1 MMKAVNGSKKT
12 STITFRLDDDTIHRL
27 RDLSKV
33 QEVSTNTLVNQAL
46 KRFID
51 WDFYLPRSGFV
62 ILSKPVLKKLF
73 DGMDTK
79 SVVEIASTIGKEGIE
94 DIVLFMRGKV
104 ELTSFISWYEILMI
118 NSSVQISHLV
128 DNGFHNMVLKHD
140 LGKNWSLY
148 QKTILELIF
157 RELFKKT
164 IELECDKNTVRV
176 MFTDD
181 GISS

>member
-51 WDFYLPRSGFV
+51 WDVYLPRSGFV

-73 DGMDTK
+73 DGMDEK

-94 DIVLFMRGKV
+94 DIALFMRGKV

-128 DNGFHNMVLKHD
+128 DSGFHNMVLKHD
-140 LGKNWSLY
+140 LGKKWSLY

-157 RELFKKT
+157 KELFHQN
-164 IELECDKNTVRV
+164 IELECDKNTVKV
-176 MFTDD
+176 MFTDA
-181 GISS
+181 GIAS

>member
-1 MMKAVNGSKKT
+1 MMKTVNGSKKT
-12 STITFRLDDDTIHRL
+12 STITFRLDDDTIHRM
-27 RDLSKV
+27 RGLSRM

-51 WDFYLPRSGFV
+51 WDVYLPRSGFV
-62 ILSKPVLKKLF
+62 ILSKPVLAKLF
-73 DGMDTK
+73 DNLDEK
-79 SVVEIASTIGKEGIE
+79 FVVEIASTIGREGIE

-104 ELTSFISWYEILMI
+104 EMNSFISWYETLMI

-128 DNGFHNMVLKHD
+128 DNGFHTMVLKHD
-140 LGKNWSLY
+140 LGNNWSLY

-157 RELFKKT
+157 RELLQKK
-164 IELECDKNTVRV
+164 IEIECDKNTVRV

-181 GISS
+181 EIGS

>member
-1 MMKAVNGSKKT
+1 MMKVVNGSKKT

-51 WDFYLPRSGFV
+51 WDVYLPRSGFV

-73 DGMDTK
+73 DGLDEK

-104 ELTSFISWYEILMI
+104 ELTSFISW
-118 NSSVQISHLV
+118 
-128 DNGFHNMVLKHD
+128 
-140 LGKNWSLY
+140 
-148 QKTILELIF
+148 
-157 RELFKKT
+157 
-164 IELECDKNTVRV
+164 
-176 MFTDD
+176 
-181 GISS
+181 

>member
-1 MMKAVNGSKKT
+1 MMKAISGSKKT
-12 STITFRLDDDTIHRL
+12 STITFRLDDDAIHRL

-33 QEVSTNTLVNQAL
+33 QEVSTNTLVNRAL

-51 WDFYLPRSGFV
+51 WDVYLPRSGFV

-73 DGMDTK
+73 DGLDEK

-94 DIVLFMRGKV
+94 DIALFMRGKV
-104 ELTSFISWYEILMI
+104 ELTSFISWYETLMI
-118 NSSVQISHLV
+118 NSSVQVSHLV

-140 LGKNWSLY
+140 LGRKWSLY

-157 RELFKKT
+157 KELFQKK
-164 IELECDKNTVRV
+164 I
-176 MFTDD
+176 
-181 GISS
+181 

>member
-1 MMKAVNGSKKT
+1 MMKAVSGSKKT

-51 WDFYLPRSGFV
+51 WDVYLPRSGFV

-73 DGMDTK
+73 DGMDET
-79 SVVEIASTIGKEGIE
+79 SVVEVASTIGKEGIE
-94 DIVLFMRGKV
+94 DIALFMRGKV
-104 ELTSFISWYEILMI
+104 ELISFISWYEILMI

-140 LGKNWSLY
+140 LGRKWSLY

-157 RELFKKT
+157 KELFQKK
-164 IELECDKNTVRV
+164 IELEFDKNTVRV
-176 MFTDD
+176 MFADD
-181 GISS
+181 GIAS

>member
-1 MMKAVNGSKKT
+1 MMKAVSGSKKT
-12 STITFRLDDDTIHRL
+12 STITFRLDDDTVHRL

-51 WDFYLPRSGFV
+51 WDVYLPRSGFV

-73 DGMDTK
+73 DGLDEK

-94 DIVLFMRGKV
+94 DIALFMRGKV
-104 ELTSFISWYEILMI
+104 ELISFISWYETLMI
-118 NSSVQISHLV
+118 NSSVQVSHLV
-128 DNGFHNMVLKHD
+128 DNGFRNMVLKHD
-140 LGKNWSLY
+140 LGRKWSLY

-157 RELFKKT
+157 KELFQKK
-164 IELECDKNTVRV
+164 IELECDKNTIRV

-181 GISS
+181 GIAS

>member
-1 MMKAVNGSKKT
+1 MKTVNGSKKT
-12 STITFRLDDDTIHRL
+12 STITFRLDDDTIHKL
-27 RDLSKV
+27 RGLSRM

-51 WDFYLPRSGFV
+51 WDVYLPRSGFV
-62 ILSKPVLKKLF
+62 ILSKPVLAKLF
-73 DGMDTK
+73 DNLDEK
-79 SVVEIASTIGKEGIE
+79 FVVDIASTIGREGIE

-104 ELTSFISWYEILMI
+104 ELNSFISWYETLMI

-128 DNGFHNMVLKHD
+128 DNGFHTMVLKHD
-140 LGKNWSLY
+140 LGNNWSLY

-157 RELFKKT
+157 RELFQKK

-181 GISS
+181 EIAS

>member
-1 MMKAVNGSKKT
+1 
-12 STITFRLDDDTIHRL
+12 
-27 RDLSKV
+27 
-33 QEVSTNTLVNQAL
+33 
-46 KRFID
+46 
-51 WDFYLPRSGFV
+51 
-62 ILSKPVLKKLF
+62 
-73 DGMDTK
+73 
-79 SVVEIASTIGKEGIE
+79 
-94 DIVLFMRGKV
+94 
-104 ELTSFISWYEILMI
+104 MI

-157 RELFKKT
+157 KELFQKK

-181 GISS
+181 GIPS

>member
-46 KRFID
+46 KKFID
-51 WDFYLPRSGFV
+51 WDVYLPRSGFV

-73 DGMDTK
+73 DGMDEK

-94 DIVLFMRGKV
+94 DIALFMRGKV
-104 ELTSFISWYEILMI
+104 DLTSFISWYEILMI

-140 LGKNWSLY
+140 LGRKWSLY

-157 RELFKKT
+157 KELFHQK
-164 IELECDKNTVRV
+164 IELECDKNTVRI

-181 GISS
+181 GIAS